1 MKPSTRLA
9 LLLSLVTALASVL
22 SGPARADHELGH
34 DHPFCAQGGGQDG
47 VSSGGEGGTLLDEAA
62 AAHFDGGGGGDP
74 GDTTILIPRHLGE
87 RFGRDDPILPG
98 DDPQFIELEADDI
111 DDIGGGG
118 SNGGAFHGGHGGGP
132 GGGQGGS
139 TFLGAGDGGCNPN
152 ILETVSRRPP
162 PFRPSGQRLPI
173 TGSLSEQMGLL
184 GGLMLSLGAL
194 LWLIA
199 RRRAGDVAP
208 VGASSESI
216 VPDVKAVTAPRRG
229 YEVVS
234 RLKEQMKGSWASGG
248 PRG

>member
-1 MKPSTRLA
+1 MRPSTRLA
-9 LLLSLVTALASVL
+9 LLLSLATALALVL
-22 SGPARADHELGH
+22 SGAARADHELGH
-34 DHPFCAQGGGQDG
+34 DHPFCGQGGGQGG
-47 VSSGGEGGTLLDEAA
+47 VSSGGPGGTLLDEAA
-62 AAHFDGGGGGDP
+62 AGHFDGGGGGDP
-74 GDTTILIPRHLGE
+74 ADTTILIPRHLGE

-98 DDPQFIELEADDI
+98 DNPQFIEMEADDI

-118 SNGGAFHGGHGGGP
+118 SNGGPYHGGHGGGP

-152 ILETVSRRPP
+152 ILEAVRRPP
-162 PFRPSGQRLPI
+162 FIPGRRLPI

-199 RRRAGDVAP
+199 RRRNDELAP
-208 VGASSESI
+208 VSSDSTI
-216 VPDVKAVTAPRRG
+216 ADVKPVTTARRG

-234 RLKEQMKGSWASGG
+234 RLKEQTKGSWTSGG

>member
-9 LLLSLVTALASVL
+9 LLLPLVTALAFVL
-22 SGPARADHELGH
+22 VGPARADHELGH
-34 DHPFCAQGGGQDG
+34 DHPFCGQGGGQGG
-47 VSSGGEGGTLLDEAA
+47 VSSGGPGGTLFDGAA
-62 AAHFDGGGGGDP
+62 ATHFDDGGGGDP
-74 GDTTILIPRHLGE
+74 ADATVLIPRHLGD
-87 RFGRDDPILPG
+87 RFGRGGEPIAPG
-98 DDPQFIELEADDI
+98 DNPQFIELEADDI

-118 SNGGAFHGGHGGGP
+118 SNGGPYHGGHGGGP

-152 ILETVSRRPP
+152 ILETVDRRPP
-162 PFRPSGQRLPI
+162 FFPGRRLPI

-199 RRRAGDVAP
+199 RRRADELAP
-208 VGASSESI
+208 VGVSEETT
-216 VPDVKAVTAPRRG
+216 PDVKPVTATRRG

-234 RLKEQMKGSWASGG
+234 RLKAQMKGSWSSGG
-248 PRG
+248 PGG

>member
-9 LLLSLVTALASVL
+9 LLLSAVTALAFVL

-47 VSSGGEGGTLLDEAA
+47 ASSGGEGGTLLDEAA
-62 AAHFDGGGGGDP
+62 ATHFDDGGGGDP
-74 GDTTILIPRHLGE
+74 SDTTILIPRHLGE
-87 RFGRDDPILPG
+87 RFGRDDPVLPG
-98 DDPQFIELEADDI
+98 DDPQFIELQADDI
-111 DDIGGGG
+111 DDIGGAG

-152 ILETVSRRPP
+152 ILEVARPP
-162 PFRPSGQRLPI
+162 FVPGRRLPI

-194 LWLIA
+194 LWLVA
-199 RRRAGDVAP
+199 RRRAGEAVP
-208 VGASSESI
+208 VGASES
-216 VPDVKAVTAPRRG
+216 VLTDVKPVTAPRRG
-229 YEVVS
+229 YQVVS
-234 RLKEQMKGSWASGG
+234 RLKEQMKGSWSSGG
-248 PRG
+248 